1 MGLSNARTIG
11 SVCKRSRNQRDYRP
25 FTRLIDHIPEG
36 IQEVIWIW
44 YKEGMSR
51 RQMSASLLELG
62 VPSPPMKVP
71 WGDSAIRVVVEKY
84 KALEAASGQEKEAQ
98 P

>member
-11 SVCKRSRNQRDYRP
+11 SVCKRSSTQRDYRP
-25 FTRLIDHIPEG
+25 FTRLIDHIS
-36 IQEVIWIW
+36 ISTQEMIWLW

-62 VPSPPMKVP
+62 IPSPPMKVP

-84 KALEAASGQEKEAQ
+84 KALEAVNGQAEEAE
-98 P
+98 

>member
-1 MGLSNARTIG
+1 VGLSNARTIG
-11 SVCKRSRNQRDYRP
+11 SVCKRSSNKRDYRP
-25 FTRLIDHIPEG
+25 FTRLIDHISPST
-36 IQEVIWIW
+36 QEMIWLW
-44 YKEGMSR
+44 YKEGKSR

-84 KALEAASGQEKEAQ
+84 KAMEASNGQEKEAQ

>member
-1 MGLSNARTIG
+1 MSLSNARGIG
-11 SVCKRSRNQRDYRP
+11 SVCKRTKTKRDYRP
-25 FTRLIDHIPEG
+25 RVRLLDHIPDG

-44 YKEGMSR
+44 YKEGRSR
-51 RQMSASLLELG
+51 RQMSMCLIDMG

-84 KALEAASGQEKEAQ
+84 KALEASNGQAKEA
-98 P
+98 